1 MCPHLPCK
9 YRHACIYSHVWKIAC
24 IYSHLWKIARKTPVF
39 LWFCPYFGDL
49 VQVQLVAKLL
59 GKITLWTC
67 TKSQKDNKIT
77 KSLPLFLREKS
88 ARFSPEVLQKW
99 AHMKNWAHWR
109 SYWTWGRCCVFT
121 FQFPIA
127 LNLKGAF
134 FKDLF
139 DFLGPHWVTHNLSP
153 NFYASYMRWWN
164 VDMLKCCL
172 WWQDVIMT
180 HRHDDIMTMLTW
192 WHDDVLTRWHDKRL
206 LWFKSETLPTD
217 LLTYWRG

>member
-1 MCPHLPCK
+1 
-9 YRHACIYSHVWKIAC
+9 
-24 IYSHLWKIARKTPVF
+24 
-39 LWFCPYFGDL
+39 
-49 VQVQLVAKLL
+49 
-59 GKITLWTC
+59 
-67 TKSQKDNKIT
+67 
-77 KSLPLFLREKS
+77 
-88 ARFSPEVLQKW
+88 
-99 AHMKNWAHWR
+99 MKNWAHWR

-192 WHDDVLTRWHDKRL
+192 WHDDMMTCWEVDMLTWWHIDMMTWWQCWHDDMMT
-206 LWFKSETLPTD
+206 WWHD
-217 LLTYWRG
+217 DMLTCWHVDMLTCWHVDMLTWWHGDMLT